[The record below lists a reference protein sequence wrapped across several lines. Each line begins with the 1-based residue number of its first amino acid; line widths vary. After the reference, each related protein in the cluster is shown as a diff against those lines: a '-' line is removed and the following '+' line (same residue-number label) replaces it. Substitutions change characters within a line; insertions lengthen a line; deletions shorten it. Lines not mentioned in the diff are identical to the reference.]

1 MGLQIK
7 IQILVISVV
16 VFVFFAAVIVF
27 SYFGRSADAKKRR
40 LDYIKDST
48 NKNNPYY
55 DLELSFFQRYMKIIV
70 AKITKSV
77 SGIGS
82 SDRLQKNKA
91 QNAIVERQLR
101 LSGVF
106 MSAQEF
112 NSIKIFVS
120 IIFLI
125 IFIIAAI
132 FIPVGFI
139 YKFLIFLAGALL
151 GVMGPTL
158 FLRSKVR
165 GHQQKIRDQLP
176 DAMDLLGVCIE
187 AGLSFDI
194 SLLKVAEKL
203 KGPFIDELL
212 IVHREMQMGRTRREA
227 LQNLAASTD
236 IPELKTFTSALA
248 QAEQLGIPII
258 NVMRIQ
264 SAQLR
269 VTRKQIAQEKGMKAP
284 IKMMIPM
291 IFFVFP
297 VIFIILMGPTVI
309 NMIHQFSQ

>member
-1 MGLQIK
+1 MEI
-7 IQILVISVV
+7 
-16 VFVFFAAVIVF
+16 FVLSITALAFFVAVII
-27 SYFGRSADAKKRR
+27 FGIFGKNADHKQKRI
-40 LDYIKDST
+40 DYIKGLNANSAAQTDTSFYDRYLKKT
-48 NKNNPYY
+48 VLRVTKIFETMVSKNK
-55 DLELSFFQRYMKIIV
+55 V
-70 AKITKSV
+70 
-77 SGIGS
+77 
-82 SDRLQKNKA
+82 QKNKTKD
-91 QNAIVERQLR
+91 QMLERQLR

-112 NSIKIFVS
+112 SSIKMTVTLGAFAFFTVFAMLLPVDYS
-120 IIFLI
+120 IQILFILVGAVLGIIGPSFFL
-125 IFIIAAI
+125 
-132 FIPVGFI
+132 
-139 YKFLIFLAGALL
+139 K
-151 GVMGPTL
+151 
-158 FLRSKVR
+158 SKVK

-194 SLLKVAEKL
+194 SLVKVAEKL
-203 KGPFIDELL
+203 KGPFIDELM
-212 IVHREMQMGRTRREA
+212 IVHREIQMGRSRRDA
-227 LQNLAASTD
+227 LQNLALSTE
-236 IPELKTFTSALA
+236 IPELKTFASALA

-269 VTRKQIAQEKGMKAP
+269 VTRRQIAQEKGMKAP

-309 NMIHQFSQ
+309 NVMHTFMK